1 MRKVPRRD
9 TSSAGNVPGSAGVAA
24 GEAVN
29 SGPTLEQLEHELKLE
44 QRKHFWTTVVRN
56 TLFFLSVV
64 SAAVVILVVFL
75 FPVVQLEGT
84 SMSPTLQNG
93 DVIVSV
99 SGTKI
104 TSGDIIAFYHNN
116 TVYVKRVVAVG
127 GDTVNIDSS
136 GVVYVNDVPL
146 DEPYLVEKAKGNCD
160 VALPYQVPI
169 DQYFV
174 LGDHRS
180 ASIDSRHAAVGCVG
194 SDMVL
199 GRVACRIWPLDRIDL
214 F

>member
-1 MRKVPRRD
+1 MNKVLRRGGLSD
-9 TSSAGNVPGSAGVAA
+9 ERLLGYTNV
-24 GEAVN
+24 AVEER
-29 SGPTLEQLEHELKLE
+29 PTFEQLERELKLE
-44 QRKHFWTTVVRN
+44 QKRHFRSMVTRN

-84 SMSPTLQNG
+84 SMTPTMQSG

-99 SGTKI
+99 SGVKI
-104 TSGDIIAFYHNN
+104 ASGDIIAFNHNN
-116 TVYVKRVVAVG
+116 TIYVKRVVAVG
-127 GDTVNIDSS
+127 GDTVNIDSD

-146 DEPYLVEKAKGNCD
+146 DEPYLIERARGNCD
-160 VALPYQVPI
+160 VALPFQVPI

-180 ASIDSRHAAVGCVG
+180 ASIDSRHAAIGCVG
-194 SDMVL
+194 ADMVL
-199 GRVACRIWPLDRIDL
+199 GRVACRIWPLNRIEL

>member
-1 MRKVPRRD
+1 MKKATRQEVLGVEFP
-9 TSSAGNVPGSAGVAA
+9 SGNAETGAEKALN
-24 GEAVN
+24 E
-29 SGPTLEQLEHELKLE
+29 GPTIEQLEHELKLE
-44 QRKHFWTTVVRN
+44 QKKHFWTMAVRN

-84 SMSPTLQNG
+84 SMTPTLQNG

-104 TSGDIIAFYHNN
+104 ASGDIIAFYHNN
-116 TVYVKRVVAVG
+116 TIFVKRVVAVG
-127 GDTVNIDSS
+127 GDTVNIDGD

-146 DEPYLVEKAKGNCD
+146 EEPYLEERAKGSCD

-169 DQYFV
+169 AQYFV

-194 SDMVL
+194 ADMVL
-199 GRVACRIWPLDRIDL
+199 GRVACRIWPLDRIEL

>member
-1 MRKVPRRD
+1 MMKAAHRD
-9 TSSAGNVPGSAGVAA
+9 TLSAGYTGAEETEEERA
-24 GEAVN
+24 GE
-29 SGPTLEQLEHELKLE
+29 GPTLEQLEHELKHE
-44 QRKHFWTTVVRN
+44 QKKHLWTMVVRN

-84 SMSPTLQNG
+84 SMSPTLPSG

-104 TSGDIIAFYHNN
+104 VSGDIIAFYHNN
-116 TVYVKRVVAVG
+116 TICVKRVVAVG
-127 GDTVNIDSS
+127 GDTVNIDSD

-146 DEPYLVEKAKGNCD
+146 DEPYLEEKAKGSCD

-194 SDMVL
+194 TDMVL
-199 GRVACRIWPLDRIDL
+199 GRVACRIWPLDRIDM

>member
-1 MRKVPRRD
+1 MNKVPRLGAP
-9 TSSAGNVPGSAGVAA
+9 SVEPPPGNTDGTKEGSAS
-24 GEAVN
+24 E
-29 SGPTLEQLEHELKLE
+29 SPTLEQLERELKLE
-44 QRKHFWTTVVRN
+44 QKKHFWTVVVRN
-56 TLFFLSVV
+56 TVFFLSVV

-84 SMSPTLQNG
+84 SMAPTLQNG
-93 DVIVSV
+93 DIIISV

-104 TSGDIIAFYHNN
+104 TSGDIIAFYRNN
-116 TVYVKRVVAVG
+116 TIFVKRVVAVG
-127 GDTVNIDSS
+127 GDTVNIDSE
-136 GVVYVNDVPL
+136 GTVYVNDVPL
-146 DEPYLVEKAKGNCD
+146 EEPYLDEKAKGNCD
-160 VALPYQVPI
+160 VALPFQVPI

-194 SDMVL
+194 TDMVL
-199 GRVACRIWPLDRIDL
+199 GRVACRIWPLNRIEL

>member
-1 MRKVPRRD
+1 MKKVLRRD
-9 TSSAGNVPGSAGVAA
+9 AAGAGYGPGSAGGGAQ
-24 GEAVN
+24 GAV
-29 SGPTLEQLEHELKLE
+29 SGGPTLEQLEHELKHE
-44 QRKHFWTTVVRN
+44 QKKHFWTMVVRN

-84 SMSPTLQNG
+84 SMAPTLQNG

-104 TSGDIIAFYHNN
+104 ASGDIIAFYHNN
-116 TVYVKRVVAVG
+116 TIFVKRVVAVG
-127 GDTVNIDSS
+127 GDTVNIDSD

-146 DEPYLVEKAKGNCD
+146 DEPYLTEKAKGSCD

-194 SDMVL
+194 TDMVL
-199 GRVACRIWPLDRIDL
+199 GRVACRVWPPDRIRL

>member
-1 MRKVPRRD
+1 MNKVLRR
-9 TSSAGNVPGSAGVAA
+9 GVLSD
-24 GEAVN
+24 ERLLSHVN
-29 SGPTLEQLEHELKLE
+29 GDVEERPTFEQLERELKFE
-44 QRKHFWTTVVRN
+44 QKRHFRSMVTRN
-56 TLFFLSVV
+56 TIFFLSVV

-84 SMSPTLQNG
+84 SMTPTMQSG

-99 SGTKI
+99 SGIKI
-104 TSGDIIAFYHNN
+104 ASGDIIAFSHNN
-116 TVYVKRVVAVG
+116 TTYIKRVVAVG
-127 GDTVNIDSS
+127 GDIVNIDSD

-146 DEPYLVEKAKGNCD
+146 EEPYLTEKARGNCD
-160 VALPYQVPI
+160 VAMPFQVPI

-180 ASIDSRHAAVGCVG
+180 ASIDSRHAAIGCVG
-194 SDMVL
+194 ADMVL
-199 GRVACRIWPLDRIDL
+199 GKVACRIWPLNRIEW